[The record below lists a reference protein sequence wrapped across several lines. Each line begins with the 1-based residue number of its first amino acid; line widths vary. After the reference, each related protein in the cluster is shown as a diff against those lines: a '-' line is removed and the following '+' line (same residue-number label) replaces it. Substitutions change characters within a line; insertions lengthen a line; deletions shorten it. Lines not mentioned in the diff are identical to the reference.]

1 MGHFNQ
7 NLCPG
12 SWLREESEKC
22 ARKYLLV
29 RKYLLSTV
37 SAAAVLAVVSCRL
50 PSWVWLISRLVGNY
64 KICFVSPL
72 STKPETGTSCGGEG
86 RCSIMSRY
94 ISSMQISIFQISARW
109 ISILQIV
116 ASQLSILQIFIPQ
129 ISIYISF
136 FVDTPCA
143 DILLRYS
150 RYMLRKYLFCSLA
163 ILDIYSIKKLQIFID
178 ILLHIP

>member
-72 STKPETGTSCGGEG
+72 STKPETGPSCGGEG

-94 ISSMQISIFQISARW
+94 ISSMQISIFQISAPW
-109 ISILQIV
+109 ISILQIA
-116 ASQLSILQIFIPQ
+116 ASQISILQIFTTQIYFLQ
-129 ISIYISF
+129 ISSVCRYLF
-136 FVDTPCA
+136 
-143 DILLRYS
+143 RYS
-150 RYMLRKYLFCSLA
+150 RYA
-163 ILDIYSIKKLQIFID
+163 LQIS
-178 ILLHIP
+178 ILQFCHS